1 MWIAFG
7 LTGQLLFTARFV
19 VQWLR
24 SEQQKK
30 SVIPHAF
37 WYFSIGGG
45 IILLT
50 YAIYRQD
57 IVFMIG
63 QASGLF
69 IYLRNIQ
76 LIRKESGRLRIA
88 EPTSSDNNASPA
100 SSVRKVS

>member
-1 MWIAFG
+1 M
-7 LTGQLLFTARFV
+7 
-19 VQWLR
+19 QWLR

-88 EPTSSDNNASPA
+88 EPASSDNNAVPA